1 MHHLCHR
8 HIVDT
13 PFVRRPV
20 GCAHRLIF
28 LSIIYIR
35 YARDVPVHIL
45 RCQIVL
51 FASSCATVYRCV
63 DAPQRCVL
71 MHSLQSHE
79 VLIFSPVAEIFQPQS
94 AVHGFQYPVGFLT
107 IRRWILAYHLC
118 HAGSQEV
125 GTVVIG
131 RRMGYATAV
140 VLQRIACP
148 DTAIGIVE
156 SVVVGIP
163 GVLLPGEMT
172 LDDRPHLAHIGCIGI
187 KLEMP
192 EQLVDIHQVHVV
204 MVELLVV
211 LRIAADVAI
220 AVHRRAP
227 FVGATR
233 EIVLLV
239 HHMRTGHRDV
249 GHLTLGI
256 GVEMN
261 ALAVEHTQEIAHIGC
276 TPAWQRHSPAHS
288 AMRPHLPVPGSVC
301 SHDHGSAYRIQI
313 SIGSIED
320 DGRSQVGTPLLCS
333 LITLAHL

>member
-1 MHHLCHR
+1 M
-8 HIVDT
+8 
-13 PFVRRPV
+13 
-20 GCAHRLIF
+20 
-28 LSIIYIR
+28 
-35 YARDVPVHIL
+35 
-45 RCQIVL
+45 
-51 FASSCATVYRCV
+51 
-63 DAPQRCVL
+63 
-71 MHSLQSHE
+71 
-79 VLIFSPVAEIFQPQS
+79 AEIFQPQA
-94 AVHGFQYPVGFLT
+94 AVHGFQYLVGFLT
-107 IRRWILAYHLC
+107 IRCRILAYHLS
-118 HAGSQEV
+118 HAGCQEV

-156 SVVVGIP
+156 PVVVGIP
-163 GVLLPGEMT
+163 SILFPGEMT

-220 AVHRRAP
+220 AVHRSAP
-227 FVGATR
+227 FVGATG

-239 HHMRTGHRDV
+239 HHMRTGHRNI

-256 GVEMN
+256 GIEMN
-261 ALAVEHTQEIAHIGC
+261 ALAVEHTQEIAHIGS

-301 SHDHGSAYRIQI
+301 SHNHGSANRIQI

-320 DGRSQVGTPLLCS
+320 DGRSQVGTPLLSC